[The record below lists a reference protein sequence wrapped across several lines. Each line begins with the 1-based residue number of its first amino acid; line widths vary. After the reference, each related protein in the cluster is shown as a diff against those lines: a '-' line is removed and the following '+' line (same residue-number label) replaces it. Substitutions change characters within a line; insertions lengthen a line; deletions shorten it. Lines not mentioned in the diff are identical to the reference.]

1 MGLSYSTPYGREGVV
16 RIARIGRR
24 HSYSKTAV
32 GAPLEKQTFTATM
45 RILGINMMPTGTG
58 SF

>member
-1 MGLSYSTPYGREGVV
+1 
-16 RIARIGRR
+16 
-24 HSYSKTAV
+24 
-32 GAPLEKQTFTATM
+32 LEKQTFTATM